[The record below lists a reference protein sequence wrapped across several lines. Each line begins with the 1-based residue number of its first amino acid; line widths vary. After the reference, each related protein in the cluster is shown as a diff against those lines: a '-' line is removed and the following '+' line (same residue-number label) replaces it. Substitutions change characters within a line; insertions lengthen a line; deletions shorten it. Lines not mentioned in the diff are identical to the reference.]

1 VKTRHHKI
9 PKCFKHNRQRF
20 FNLNAKPNVVMI
32 SEQEHRAWNL
42 LTHNSQMTLGE
53 TLQSLRRFLPDN
65 VALTATI
72 K

>member
-1 VKTRHHKI
+1 MV
-9 PKCFKHNRQRF
+9 
-20 FNLNAKPNVVMI
+20 

-65 VALTATI
+65 VVLTATI